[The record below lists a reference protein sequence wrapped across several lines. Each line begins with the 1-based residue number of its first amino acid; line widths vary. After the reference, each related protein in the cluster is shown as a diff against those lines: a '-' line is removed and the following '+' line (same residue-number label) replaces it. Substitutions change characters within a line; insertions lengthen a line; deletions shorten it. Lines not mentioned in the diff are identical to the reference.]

1 MARNRI
7 TYGNEL
13 VLRDGKVGIGTTDPK
28 ANLSVFGSLDVSGD
42 LRIVSAGV
50 TEGEIITQKHYR
62 DNVPP
67 NVIISGGG
75 TGTALLELQKLL

>member
-42 LRIVSAGV
+42 LRIVSAGA